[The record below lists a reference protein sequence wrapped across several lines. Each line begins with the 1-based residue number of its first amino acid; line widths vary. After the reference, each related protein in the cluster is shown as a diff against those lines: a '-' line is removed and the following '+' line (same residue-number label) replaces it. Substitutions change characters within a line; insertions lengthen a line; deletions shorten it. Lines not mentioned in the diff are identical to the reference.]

1 MRFLTGQNKQNT
13 FASIA
18 DSTAL
23 QYQVFWTQVVVQ
35 KAQPSLINLIP
46 APQKQS
52 MSASIAVLTVLQ
64 FPALLMRAA
73 VQKAQPKAI
82 PRQDSF

>member
-1 MRFLTGQNKQNT
+1 
-13 FASIA
+13 
-18 DSTAL
+18 
-23 QYQVFWTQVVVQ
+23 
-35 KAQPSLINLIP
+35 
-46 APQKQS
+46 